1 MRISNPS
8 AETFFTYQNAI
19 THYEFHK
26 EILKTQLSQQ
36 SEEQSI
42 ENLRSQLVKT
52 MRAGKLLLINVG
64 AASPNLL
71 VNTTDN
77 WPASDVWNY

>member
-1 MRISNPS
+1 
-8 AETFFTYQNAI
+8 
-19 THYEFHK
+19 
-26 EILKTQLSQQ
+26 
-36 SEEQSI
+36 
-42 ENLRSQLVKT
+42 

-77 WPASDVWNY
+77 WPASDVWNYEKWAQDDIYKTIVKDDENFDT